1 MNEKYGYR
9 GVNKR
14 LGGWNL
20 YKSDVSITINL
31 VAGISLCS
39 LTNNNNNHSPRLITN
54 PRIFSLCIVIYI
66 NYDK

>member
-39 LTNNNNNHSPRLITN
+39 LTNNNNHSPRLITN